1 MQGRMRVAD
10 VVVQL
15 LVAAGVRDVFMVT
28 GGSAMHLNDAF
39 ASTPGMTVTC
49 VHHEQS
55 AAMAADGY
63 FRASSRM
70 AAVNV
75 TSGPGATNAIT
86 GVLGAWDD
94 SLPVVVVSGQ
104 VKRDHLAWRYDPAL
118 RQLGDQEV
126 DIVSMV
132 AGITKYAACVT
143 DPARIRYHVER
154 AVHLARRGR
163 PGPVWIDMPVDVQG
177 ELVELD
183 DLEGYDPAEDETTIV
198 GRSDVSGCA
207 REVAARLAAA
217 QRPVVYAGAAVRSA
231 GAHASFEQLARRLD
245 VPVVTALNAHDLLD
259 HADPLAIGRPGI
271 IGDRAGNLAV
281 QNADLVLVL
290 GTRLKIGQV
299 GYDPAGWAPGAHVVM
314 VDLDPAELAKP
325 TIHVEMPVHAD
336 VAAFIDALLSATEGW
351 AAGRHQGWLEWCQGR
366 RARYPVVVPEHF
378 TSHGPVN
385 VYGFFP
391 TLFDRL
397 GPEDV
402 VVAGNSWAGNG
413 AAQCAPVRTGQRLFS
428 NSGCGA
434 MGHDLPAAIG
444 AAVAC
449 PGRTVVCIAGDGS
462 LQLNLQELQVVVHH
476 RLPVKLYV
484 LNNGG
489 YDSIRKTQARFFPG
503 RSVGYDAASGLSF
516 PELSRIAD
524 AYRIPFVRA
533 ETQQELE
540 LAVDWSARQRG
551 PAVVEVVVDPSQEY
565 APKSTARMLDDGR
578 LVSAP
583 LDDMAPFLPRAEVE
597 ENLAPSRGELHQVAG
612 RPMVVASVTS

>member
-10 VVVQL
+10 AIVKL
-15 LVAAGVRDVFMVT
+15 LVAAGVQDAFMVT

-39 ASTPGMTVTC
+39 ASTPGMAVTC

-94 SLPVVVVSGQ
+94 SLPLTVVSGQ
-104 VKRDHLAWRYDPAL
+104 VKRDHLAWRHAL
-118 RQLGDQEV
+118 PVRQLGDQEV

-132 AGITKYAACVT
+132 AGITKYAVCVT
-143 DPARIRYHVER
+143 DPATVRYHVER

-163 PGPVWIDMPVDVQG
+163 PGPVWIDVPVDVQG

-183 DLEGYDPAEDETTIV
+183 GLDGYDPAEDEATCR
-198 GRSDVSGCA
+198 GRSDVVSCA
-207 REVAARLAAA
+207 RDVAARLAAA
-217 QRPVVYAGAAVRSA
+217 ERPVVYVGAAVRSA
-231 GAHASFEQLARRLD
+231 GALASFERLVRRLD
-245 VPVVTALNAHDLLD
+245 VPVVTALNGHDVLD

-299 GYDPAGWAPGAHVVM
+299 GYDPAGWASVAHVVM

-325 TIHVEMPVHAD
+325 TIHVETAVHAD
-336 VAAFIDALLSATEGW
+336 VSEFIDALLTATEGW
-351 AAGRHQGWLEWCQGR
+351 SIGRHEAWLEWCQGR
-366 RARYPVVVPEHF
+366 RDRYPVVLPEHVA
-378 TSHGPVN
+378 SRGPVN

-397 GPEDV
+397 GPDDV

-413 AAQCAPVRTGQRLFS
+413 AAQCAPLRAGQRLFS

-444 AAVAC
+444 AAVAF
-449 PGRTVVCIAGDGS
+449 PERTTVCIAGDGS
-462 LQLNLQELQVVVHH
+462 LQLNVQELQVVVHH
-476 RLPVKLYV
+476 QLRLKLFV

-503 RSVGYDAASGLSF
+503 RPVGYDAASGLSF
-516 PELSRIAD
+516 PELGRIAD

-540 LAVDWSARQRG
+540 LAIDWSSREPG
-551 PAVVEVVVDPSQEY
+551 PTVVEVVVDPTQEY
-565 APKSTARMLDDGR
+565 VPKSTARMLEDGR

-583 LDDMAPFLPRAEVE
+583 LDDMAPFLPRDEVY
-597 ENLAPSRGELHQVAG
+597 ENLAPSRGELERSLRSTVGAPSG
-612 RPMVVASVTS
+612 GC